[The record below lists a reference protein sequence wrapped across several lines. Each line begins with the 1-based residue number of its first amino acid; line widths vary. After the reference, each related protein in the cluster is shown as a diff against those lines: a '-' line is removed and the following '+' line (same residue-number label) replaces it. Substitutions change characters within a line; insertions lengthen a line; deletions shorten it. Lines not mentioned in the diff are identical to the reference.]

1 MILDCQ
7 NERLA
12 LQSIALY
19 FKTDVESIKDILIK
33 NNFEKLFRMYLNKY
47 DYFCDFLYDY
57 FTKNFSVSSI
67 KCVMWFHLSRSLN
80 PEFYYEGIFP
90 LNTILPKLQ
99 KDLYNLVS
107 SEISESE
114 WKEICKGAGAGFR
127 KTRYNMKVNENC
139 HYGPYAML
147 VREIAFNS
155 QLVGNHDYL
164 KVPEI
169 IEDMCMDVQKI
180 YGVDVLDRFVKKASP
195 IIVKFKE
202 KLVDNAKD
210 KYYIGT
216 ALTYLYNKLH
226 GKSLSLACNMCY
238 TGYGIGVEKNNIVL
252 VEVLS

>member
-1 MILDCQ
+1 
-7 NERLA
+7 
-12 LQSIALY
+12 
-19 FKTDVESIKDILIK
+19 
-33 NNFEKLFRMYLNKY
+33 
-47 DYFCDFLYDY
+47 
-57 FTKNFSVSSI
+57 
-67 KCVMWFHLSRSLN
+67 MWFHLSRSLN
-80 PEFYYEGIFP
+80 PEDYYEGIFP

-114 WKEICKGAGAGFR
+114 WEEICKGAGAGFR
-127 KTRYNMKVNENC
+127 KIRYNMKVSENC

-164 KVPEI
+164 KIPEI
-169 IEDMCMDVQKI
+169 IEDMCMGVQKI

-202 KLVDNAKD
+202 ELIDNTKD

-216 ALTYLYNKLH
+216 ALTYLYNKFH
-226 GKSLSLACNMCY
+226 SKSLSLACNMCY
-238 TGYGIGVEKNNIVL
+238 TGYGVGVKKNNIVS